1 MVQESAGDGWSA
13 GIFQDCGRGRG
24 RVKMASVGNL
34 YGETKSSH
42 TTQRSKKSFLIFHF
56 YRKFEEESGEEERIR
71 GLFGCAVSEGTIM
84 SLAFVF
90 FYSIK

>member
-1 MVQESAGDGWSA
+1 MVQESAGDGWSVE
-13 GIFQDCGRGRG
+13 IFQDCGRGR
-24 RVKMASVGNL
+24 VTMASVENL

-42 TTQRSKKSFLIFHF
+42 TTLRTRKSFLIFHF
-56 YRKFEEESGEEERIR
+56 YCNLRKESGKDERIR

-90 FYSIK
+90 FFSIK